1 MAKNPIPLRLVVQQ
15 LGLYPVPSYRV
26 IVYGDELKP
35 RHADFGSV
43 AILLE
48 ALGAAV
54 PGLDVSKLLLSPLQE
69 GQGSIV
75 FDGEMLLG
83 GAQLSA
89 LGLK

>member
-1 MAKNPIPLRLVVQQ
+1 MAENPIPLRLVIQQ
-15 LGLYPVPSYRV
+15 LGLYPVASYRV

-35 RHADFGSV
+35 RQADFSSA

-54 PGLDVSKLLLSPLQE
+54 PGLDVSELLLSPLRE

-75 FDGEMLLG
+75 YDGEVLLG

-89 LGLK
+89 LRLK